1 MIRNLTLGLQGMES
15 HGKFLREAV
24 SGFSLCFRKLTLGAV
39 WKMDWGGRE
48 EDLRQRQY
56 LGPGLEAP
64 MPVGAPEPPPRPSPP
79 PARPVVSEPSGR
91 RVVGRAGL
99 AKLTLTNHG
108 PHPRAALTVWSPWR
122 QGNLRPLV
130 NGSSTRLQ
138 QRGRA

>member
-1 MIRNLTLGLQGMES
+1 MEDGL
-15 HGKFLREAV
+15 
-24 SGFSLCFRKLTLGAV
+24 
-39 WKMDWGGRE
+39 GRE
-48 EDLRQRQY
+48 GGGTETKTVPRPRLGSPHACG
-56 LGPGLEAP
+56 GPGD
-64 MPVGAPEPPPRPSPP
+64 PPRPSPP